1 MVNIYSELWRIRN
14 TGTALM
20 KHHQDLFYTPP
31 IQDGINDS
39 VQEFMQIIYMHRQV
53 FNYLF
58 K

>member
-1 MVNIYSELWRIRN
+1 
-14 TGTALM
+14 M

-39 VQEFMQIIYMHRQV
+39 VQEFMQIKLYMHRQV